1 MVMLFVR
8 LVGVIL
14 VACMCLASSANAA
27 QTSRL
32 RVAFS
37 PDRAGARTTVTLSLR
52 IAGSP
57 PIPVTSFDLRLPA
70 NMGIATS
77 TLGEANCKPAAL
89 LASGLAGCP
98 PDSRIGFGS
107 ATAVVPVE
115 SQSVLETAT
124 TEALMGEP
132 AEDRLEVL
140 FYLEASNPVFA
151 QLVLPS
157 VLEEASPPFGEQ
169 LATAIPLV
177 EAWPEGP
184 DMALETFDTTIGPK
198 HLTYYRTVHGRTIAY
213 KPRGLRLPEM
223 CPRGG
228 FPFGVELGF
237 QNGARATAEYRV
249 PCPRQR
255 SSR

>member
-1 MVMLFVR
+1 VVMLFVR
-8 LVGVIL
+8 LVGAIL
-14 VACMCLASSANAA
+14 VACMCQASSANAA
-27 QTSRL
+27 QAARL
-32 RVAFS
+32 KVAFS
-37 PDRAGARTTVTLSLR
+37 PDRAGARTTITLSLQ
-52 IAGSP
+52 IVGSP

-98 PDSRIGFGS
+98 PDSRLGFGR
-107 ATAVVPVE
+107 ATAVVPLE

-124 TEALMGEP
+124 TEALMGEST
-132 AEDRLEVL
+132 EDRLEVL

-184 DMALETFDTTIGPK
+184 DLTLKTFDTTIGPK

-223 CPRGG
+223 CPRAG
-228 FPFGVELGF
+228 FPFGVALGF
-237 QNGARATAEYRV
+237 QNGARDRRIPGALSAAR
-249 PCPRQR
+249 
-255 SSR
+255 